1 MSIIFYFPLATT
13 LRFVFLLKNV
23 DFDFDLF
30 DDSSATYESLEAN
43 VTNEVRQDWFL
54 EEQKTI
60 SARLLYK
67 AHQIS
72 SSLTD
77 TSSKSMLKAC
87 VFGIQGSALLWVVS
101 VFCILFYFE

>member
-87 VFGIQGSALLWVVS
+87 VRDKGISSTLGGQ
-101 VFCILFYFE
+101 CILYFVLF

>member
-54 EEQKTI
+54 EEDRT
-60 SARLLYK
+60 SSVRLLYE
-67 AHQIS
+67 AHK
-72 SSLTD
+72 LTHP
-77 TSSKSMLKAC
+77 
-87 VFGIQGSALLWVVS
+87 
-101 VFCILFYFE
+101 

>member
-1 MSIIFYFPLATT
+1 MSIIFYFPSVTT

-54 EEQKTI
+54 EEDRTT
-60 SARLLYK
+60 SVRLLYE
-67 AHQIS
+67 AHK
-72 SSLTD
+72 L
-77 TSSKSMLKAC
+77 AHP
-87 VFGIQGSALLWVVS
+87 
-101 VFCILFYFE
+101 

>member
-1 MSIIFYFPLATT
+1 MSIIFYFPLVTT

-54 EEQKTI
+54 EEDRTT
-60 SARLLYK
+60 SVRLLYE
-67 AHQIS
+67 AHK
-72 SSLTD
+72 L
-77 TSSKSMLKAC
+77 AHP
-87 VFGIQGSALLWVVS
+87 
-101 VFCILFYFE
+101 

>member
-1 MSIIFYFPLATT
+1 MSIIFYFPLVTT

-54 EEQKTI
+54 EEDRLT
-60 SARLLYK
+60 SVRLLYE
-67 AHQIS
+67 AHK
-72 SSLTD
+72 L
-77 TSSKSMLKAC
+77 AHP
-87 VFGIQGSALLWVVS
+87 
-101 VFCILFYFE
+101 